1 MKDPNACH
9 ILGTVAQ
16 LIKALHLEHG
26 KSLNALDLPL
36 SIPNPIYSVT
46 SKSIA
51 WNATKGSA
59 WCKTNNDPYP
69 MSDLTWAIAAMAG
82 CIHNWHIDAEGFNTQ
97 IEPWTGCK
105 IWIVASPKEPH
116 IYDAFGSTE
125 IFGSSFEIEESY
137 DHLWNVEAFVLK
149 PGMKL

>member
-1 MKDPNACH
+1 MRH
-9 ILGTVAQ
+9 TLGAVAQ
-16 LIKALHLEHG
+16 LIKASCLEHG

-36 SIPNPIYSVT
+36 SIPNPTYSVA
-46 SKSIA
+46 SESIS

-59 WCKTNNDPYP
+59 WCKTDSYP
-69 MSDLTWAIAAMAG
+69 TSDLTWAIAATAG
-82 CIHNWHIDAEGFNTQ
+82 CIHNWHIDAEGFNTE

-116 IYDAFGSTE
+116 AYDAFGSAE
-125 IFGSSFEIEESY
+125 IFGPSFDVEKSNS
-137 DHLWNVEAFVLK
+137 HLWKLEAFVLQ